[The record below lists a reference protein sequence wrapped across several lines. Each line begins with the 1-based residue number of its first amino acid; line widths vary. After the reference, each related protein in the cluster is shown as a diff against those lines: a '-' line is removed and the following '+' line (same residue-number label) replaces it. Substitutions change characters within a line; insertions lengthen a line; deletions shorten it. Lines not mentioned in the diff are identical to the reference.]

1 LNRTKLNK
9 AITTAPSQ
17 LCAKSFP
24 EKRLTVSDVFCQ
36 SFQLPLRVQ
45 KLRAFEM
52 PHNLKSAYC
61 GKLPRVQKSIM
72 FPTELS
78 ARIEEMRGTTN
89 RSEFVSNLLIEYFKL
104 VGNPVGIEPPI
115 LSKRAR
121 RYRAAKARK
130 AQ

>member
-1 LNRTKLNK
+1 
-9 AITTAPSQ
+9 
-17 LCAKSFP
+17 
-24 EKRLTVSDVFCQ
+24 
-36 SFQLPLRVQ
+36 
-45 KLRAFEM
+45 
-52 PHNLKSAYC
+52 
-61 GKLPRVQKSIM
+61 M